1 MATLSLNENNPPNNT
16 ETNNNSMI
24 SDKLIFENATSLS
37 SESSQQNKNIET
49 KDDDDIFSN
58 AQSISEP
65 STLEKLDYGFD
76 KNRHVFKQLVY
87 DIPVNYL
94 TALFDSERDV
104 KDVAVDREK
113 KRVEAFNKEHWKMLD
128 GKYDGAYTFIGEMAS
143 FATDPYYIAGYYF
156 G

>member
-49 KDDDDIFSN
+49 KDDDGIFSN

-76 KNRHVFKQLVY
+76 KTTQILGNVYRIGKAKVQDIFDEEKSFK
-87 DIPVNYL
+87 D
-94 TALFDSERDV
+94 
-104 KDVAVDREK
+104 
-113 KRVEAFNKEHWKMLD
+113 
-128 GKYDGAYTFIGEMAS
+128 
-143 FATDPYYIAGYYF
+143 YI
-156 G
+156 

>member
-49 KDDDDIFSN
+49 KDDDDIFST

-65 STLEKLDYGFD
+65 STLENILGVVGKKAQSNDNLTDSQRRILARRQPQKIGTEVKKEKYSESRAKD
-76 KNRHVFKQLVY
+76 RKASRNR
-87 DIPVNYL
+87 N
-94 TALFDSERDV
+94 
-104 KDVAVDREK
+104 
-113 KRVEAFNKEHWKMLD
+113 
-128 GKYDGAYTFIGEMAS
+128 
-143 FATDPYYIAGYYF
+143 
-156 G
+156 